1 MYISIE
7 HSNSAKVIMERLGPD
22 YWGTGWQQCSGR
34 TGKKKLFGFF
44 CLISSLFLLYYL
56 KCVFM
61 KMFYVLFLFKGNAWG
76 KRKSVGENIEH
87 VLTCA

>member
-34 TGKKKLFGFF
+34 TGKKNFLD
-44 CLISSLFLLYYL
+44 SSALFLH
-56 KCVFM
+56 FF
-61 KMFYVLFLFKGNAWG
+61 FY
-76 KRKSVGENIEH
+76 I
-87 VLTCA
+87 T